1 MKEGKF
7 IMKQPPIAKL
17 YEAYSAIADQRV
29 QQLDET
35 HWQITSSDTA
45 QYYTVISSD
54 AAQPF
59 SSNDNATYWQGYA
72 GYPILAVWL
81 ALGILPINQQVLPA
95 FEKINWHARNEA
107 VHNHYEQAINQFLSE
122 QTDDMAKAIQQSLA
136 DQMSQLATFDFTI
149 KRNRSPKK

>member
-1 MKEGKF
+1 
-7 IMKQPPIAKL
+7 MKQPPIAKL

-35 HWQITSSDTA
+35 HWQITSSDNA
-45 QYYTVISSD
+45 QHYTVISSD
-54 AAQPF
+54 DAQTF

-81 ALGILPINQQVLPA
+81 TLGILPINQQVLPA
-95 FEKINWHARNEA
+95 FEKINWHARNET

-122 QTDDMAKAIQQSLA
+122 QTDDTAKAIQQVLA
-136 DQMSQLATFDFTI
+136 DQMSQLANFDFTI

>member
-1 MKEGKF
+1 
-7 IMKQPPIAKL
+7 MKQPPIAKL
-17 YEAYSAIADQRV
+17 YEAYSAIADHRV
-29 QQLDET
+29 QQPDVNR
-35 HWQITSSDTA
+35 WQITSSDNA

-54 AAQPF
+54 DAQTF
-59 SSNDNATYWQGYA
+59 SSNDNATYWQGYP

-81 ALGILPINQQVLPA
+81 TLGVLPINQKILPT

-122 QTDDMAKAIQQSLA
+122 QTGDMAKIIQQSLD
-136 DQMSQLATFDFTI
+136 DQMSQLATLNFTI